1 MTETSSVISSS
12 PDVPL
17 VSIIM
22 NCYNGEKYLR
32 ESIDSVLCQSYQNWE
47 IIFWDNCSTDNS
59 AKICQSYDAK
69 IRYYKGEIMPF
80 IIAGV
85 VKSMAL
91 SFLGNSKVIEK
102 VIILLL
108 ETLAKKT
115 DSDVDD
121 KLVKML
127 KESLGHK
134 K

>member
-1 MTETSSVISSS
+1 MPIVIAS
-12 PDVPL
+12 
-17 VSIIM
+17 
-22 NCYNGEKYLR
+22 
-32 ESIDSVLCQSYQNWE
+32 
-47 IIFWDNCSTDNS
+47 
-59 AKICQSYDAK
+59 
-69 IRYYKGEIMPF
+69 
-80 IIAGV
+80 V
-85 VKSMAL
+85 VKTMAFSM
-91 SFLGNSKVIEK
+91 LGKSKVIEK

>member
-1 MTETSSVISSS
+1 MPIVIAS
-12 PDVPL
+12 
-17 VSIIM
+17 
-22 NCYNGEKYLR
+22 
-32 ESIDSVLCQSYQNWE
+32 
-47 IIFWDNCSTDNS
+47 
-59 AKICQSYDAK
+59 
-69 IRYYKGEIMPF
+69 
-80 IIAGV
+80 V
-85 VKSMAL
+85 VKTMAFSM
-91 SFLGNSKVIEK
+91 LGNSKVIEK

>member
-1 MTETSSVISSS
+1 
-12 PDVPL
+12 
-17 VSIIM
+17 
-22 NCYNGEKYLR
+22 
-32 ESIDSVLCQSYQNWE
+32 
-47 IIFWDNCSTDNS
+47 
-59 AKICQSYDAK
+59 
-69 IRYYKGEIMPF
+69 MPF

-102 VIILLL
+102 VIILIL